1 MAQLKLAIPEKPGD
15 SELDTIPFILG
26 GVDFIINFL
35 ETGLGVMEFSVAIGA
50 ITGPVAGVV
59 CNFMALGAGYAAA
72 EAEIKYRELKHGFS
86 LGVVMG
92 ADGVGPKHAAAYFG
106 HRSFARNDF
115 LPTGAKVA
123 AEAYAYGL
131 LSGYSQG
138 RALSQSQREIFWR
151 DLLARGKSL
160 PGWNDF
166 RGESGNSKNWSSRVW
181 IEYYIFFAAVF
192 TRYHMSSQEN

>member
-1 MAQLKLAIPEKPGD
+1 MTQLKLAIPEKPGA
-15 SELDTIPFILG
+15 SGLDTVPFIMG
-26 GVDFIINFL
+26 GADCVLTVMEIA
-35 ETGLGVMEFSVAIGA
+35 GVMELSVALGA
-50 ITGPVAGVV
+50 VTGPLAAAVG
-59 CNFMALGAGYAAA
+59 NFMALGAGYAEA
-72 EAEIKYRELKHGFS
+72 EAEIKYREVRHGFS

-92 ADGVGPKHAAAYFG
+92 ADGVGSKKAAAYFG

-138 RALSQSQREIFWR
+138 RALSPRQRETFWR
-151 DLLARGKSL
+151 DLLARGRTL

-166 RGESGNSKNWSSRVW
+166 RGESENSRNWSSRVW
-181 IEYYIFFAAVF
+181 IEYYIFFSAVF
-192 TRYHMSSQEN
+192 TRFHMAEEGD